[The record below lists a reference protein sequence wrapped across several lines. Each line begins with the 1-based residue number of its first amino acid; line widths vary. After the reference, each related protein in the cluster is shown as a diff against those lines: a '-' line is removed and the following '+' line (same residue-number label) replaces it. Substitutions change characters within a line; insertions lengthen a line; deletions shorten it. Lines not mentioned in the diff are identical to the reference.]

1 VRRAVLAVGLAVVV
15 GGTAP
20 SHADVLCT
28 TRSGALRVRSACKR
42 REKPVD
48 ITTLGPVG
56 APGAPGDPGPPAPA
70 GQLIDTAGQRLSPTL
85 LKEEGLNTPL
95 RIGDVVVDAGVHVDG
110 FSTSVRLV
118 YESPDCAGAPLVEA
132 YNGLVRRVFFMGTTA
147 YYPGDPIQFRATMS
161 HAETMTEVDCML
173 DGGTFNGGFCC
184 FNSSDMLGTGPAIAV
199 DVSGIVSRFP
209 ISIAVVP

>member
-1 VRRAVLAVGLAVVV
+1 MRRAVLAVGLAVVV

-56 APGAPGDPGPPAPA
+56 APGAPGDPGPPAAA
-70 GQLIDTAGQRLSPTL
+70 GQLIDNIGQRLSPTL
-85 LKEEGLNTPL
+85 LREEGLNTPL
-95 RIGDVVVDAGVHVDG
+95 QIGDVVVDAPVHVDG
-110 FSTSVRLV
+110 FSTGVRFV
-118 YESPDCAGAPLVEA
+118 YESPDCAGTPLIEA
-132 YNGLVRRVFFMGTTA
+132 YNSLVRRALFMGTTA

-161 HAETMTEVDCML
+161 RAQTETEADCLL
-173 DGGTFNGGFCC
+173 DGGTFNGGLCC
-184 FNSSDMLGTGPAIAV
+184 TNSSDVLGTGPAIAV
-199 DVSGIVSRFP
+199 DVSGFVSRFP